1 MIQTTVME
9 SHVPMNVCVK
19 LCFFLRKLQHSNER
33 TWQQWRHLLTE
44 HGTSWKVFLKYLQC
58 LQSDK
63 ATEHVEIRGFQ
74 LSLLRT
80 WEFTG
85 QFLKTFRCTAETGA
99 AGGALALHLWG
110 DDIALTVNTSHR
122 VIGNDSCSCKIQD
135 SEACLMWS
143 PWISCLKHLGG
154 WCYRL
159 RWNCEVN
166 TSPNTHHWNTED
178 WSGILNS
185 ADPLLN
191 SSGLVLWEYMWW
203 FVVLYE
209 SPVHIILHHYMIIT

>member
-9 SHVPMNVCVK
+9 SHVPMTVCVK

-44 HGTSWKVFLKYLQC
+44 HGTPWKVILNTCNAFKVTKPPNMLRFVDY
-58 LQSDK
+58 
-63 ATEHVEIRGFQ
+63 
-74 LSLLRT
+74 SLPYSVHGNSLDS
-80 WEFTG
+80 
-85 QFLKTFRCTAETGA
+85 FLKTFRCTAKTGA
-99 AGGALALHLWG
+99 AGGASALHLWG
-110 DDIALTVNTSHR
+110 DDIASRVNTSHR

-135 SEACLMWS
+135 SEACSMWS
-143 PWISCLKHLGG
+143 PWTSCLKNLGG

-159 RWNCEVN
+159 RWNCEDN

-191 SSGLVLWEYMWW
+191 SFGLVLWEYM
-203 FVVLYE
+203 FYMNLLFILFCF
-209 SPVHIILHHYMIIT
+209 IIWLLHSTS